1 LHPEDKEAVREFLT
15 IDDKVLVCMF
25 DVNPKLL
32 RKLKEE
38 FDLAVQEDPKER
50 KVGIPEAV
58 VKMVFKHFASKWSI
72 PLNPC

>member
-1 LHPEDKEAVREFLT
+1 MN
-15 IDDKVLVCMF
+15 ILVCMF

-38 FDLAVQEDPKER
+38 FDLIVEADPTER

-58 VKMVFKHFASKWSI
+58 VKRVFRVSLCMDGYPYISPF
-72 PLNPC
+72 